1 MRLGKPKTLSELTN
15 ERGNRRG
22 GEHLVERWVRGSA
35 AQIGCF
41 FGLSGLPMAP
51 FYLKIGLDIG
61 CVFAKY
67 TIFNDFVLGGNRFWL
82 FNMVKMGGKQ
92 NKNRKFNLYA
102 PKSQ

>member
-22 GEHLVERWVRGSA
+22 GRGYLVERWVWGSA

-41 FGLSGLPMAP
+41 FGLLGLPMAP

-67 TIFNDFVLGGNRFWL
+67 TIFNDFVLGG
-82 FNMVKMGGKQ
+82 
-92 NKNRKFNLYA
+92 
-102 PKSQ
+102 KSFLVI

>member
-1 MRLGKPKTLSELTN
+1 M
-15 ERGNRRG
+15 
-22 GEHLVERWVRGSA
+22 ERWVRGSA

-82 FNMVKMGGKQ
+82 FYMVKMGGKTEQ
-92 NKNRKFNLYA
+92 K
-102 PKSQ
+102 

>member
-1 MRLGKPKTLSELTN
+1 MVLTLLESMRLGKPKTLSELRN

-22 GEHLVERWVRGSA
+22 GGYLVERWVRGSA
-35 AQIGCF
+35 AQIGFF

-67 TIFNDFVLGGNRFWL
+67 TIFNDFVLGGNWFWS
-82 FNMVKMGGKQ
+82 FNMVKMWGKTEQ
-92 NKNRKFNLYA
+92 K
-102 PKSQ
+102 